1 MTSASELSE
10 YNRAQN
16 LAMPRYIYFVLGILL
31 LSLIVVVGIEI
42 YNEMVPALEQC
53 APNCRLR
60 G

>member
-1 MTSASELSE
+1 MSSASDLSGDT
-10 YNRAQN
+10 RAQN
-16 LAMPRYIYFVLGILL
+16 LAMPRYIYFVLGIVL

-42 YNEMVPALEQC
+42 YNEMLPALEQC